1 MSRDSSSSQ
10 PAVPESEPADGE
22 TSRTSSGAGFAAGT
36 QAQPVSSDPN
46 QDQEKLLATIAG
58 QLAES
63 RRAEREAVR
72 QEVKDA
78 CKKQHTRKR
87 KQLQAAAQ
95 QEREKLAKLHD
106 EAIAAKDQEREELVR
121 QHSAAMAAAEEMAVR
136 RRQDSEQCAFIVRG
150 SSDMTGSIPR
160 QIFEAEPNSVLNKI
174 YNGEWAHAVDAQGR
188 ACINS
193 DPAHWPLILNWLS
206 FGSVPDQPTSAFI
219 AECKYWQ
226 LDNLLAKMLTQQPAP
241 PVIQS
246 IEAKQTTSLS
256 QFSKRARDGFQLDCK
271 VHDFVQRFAV
281 SKHVDTNFQAFGSV
295 WRVIINEYGAY
306 LQLTSGPPIK
316 QALYSLTFGTGRN
329 EWRVVGSTLSDF
341 SSDHSGWGCLWP
353 SDVTADKVQR
363 HPYVDLKGSL
373 HFKLQVLFE
382 RHSGA

>member
-1 MSRDSSSSQ
+1 M
-10 PAVPESEPADGE
+10 
-22 TSRTSSGAGFAAGT
+22 
-36 QAQPVSSDPN
+36 QAQPVSSDPKDLD

-72 QEVKDA
+72 REVQDA

-87 KQLQAAAQ
+87 KQLQDAAQ
-95 QEREKLAKLHD
+95 QEREKLVKLHD
-106 EAIAAKDQEREELVR
+106 EAIAAKDEERKELVQ
-121 QHSAAMAAAEEMAVR
+121 QHEAAIAAAEEMAVR
-136 RRQDSEQCAFIVRG
+136 RRQDSNQCAFIIRG
-150 SSDMTGSIPR
+150 SSDMTGSVPS
-160 QIFEAEPNSVLNKI
+160 QIFEAEPNCVLNKI
-174 YNGEWAHAVDAQGR
+174 YNGEWEHAVDAQGH

-206 FGSVPDQPTSAFI
+206 FGSIPDQPTSAFI

-246 IEAKQTTSLS
+246 IGAKQTTSLS
-256 QFSKRARDGFQLDCK
+256 QFSKRGLDGFQLECK

-281 SKHVDTNFQAFGSV
+281 SNQVDTNFQAFGSV
-295 WRVIINEYGAY
+295 WRVSISGSGVFIK
-306 LQLTSGPPIK
+306 LKSGPSIR
-316 QALYSLTFGTGRN
+316 QALHSLTFGTERN
-329 EWRVVGSTLSDF
+329 EWRMINPTLSDF
-341 SSDHSGWGCLWP
+341 SSDRSGWGCSWP

-373 HFKLQVLFE
+373 RFRVQVLFE
-382 RHSGA
+382 KHSGS